1 MPRRSR
7 KDQLMVAA
15 PKILIVDDEEAI
27 RQMLAFALQGEGYE
41 CKQAANITEAQAHM
55 SRERPDLILLDWMLP
70 GISGVDFVRR
80 IRRDTRLNQVPILML
95 TAKADEAD
103 KIRGLDSGAD
113 DYITKPFS
121 TREMLAR
128 VRATLRR
135 KGTDT
140 GGEVITAGAIRIDM
154 QTHQVTINEQ
164 PLEVSPTEFRLLRF
178 FMTHPERVY
187 TRGQLLDAVWGDAS
201 YIEERTVDVHIRRL
215 RKLLEPFGLEEMI
228 KTVRSVGYRF
238 SPQMQA

>member
-1 MPRRSR
+1 MLRRTR
-7 KDQLMVAA
+7 KDSLMMAA

-41 CKQAANITEAQAHM
+41 CKQAANTTEAQAHM

-135 KGTDT
+135 KGTDA

-215 RKLLEPFGLEEMI
+215 RKLLEPFGMEEMI